1 MFFANYFIFLFTLL
15 LSYFSVGQ
23 AHVGS
28 AGISSEELTFS
39 QAGITLSG
47 TLYRPKESHAALVI
61 VHGSGQELRMS
72 AFALSMAQQGIT
84 VFTYDK
90 RGVGASGGIYAGPE
104 VGTNNI
110 DSSNL
115 QLLASDANAA
125 VQLLHYKA

>member
-1 MFFANYFIFLFTLL
+1 
-15 LSYFSVGQ
+15 
-23 AHVGS
+23 
-28 AGISSEELTFS
+28 
-39 QAGITLSG
+39 
-47 TLYRPKESHAALVI
+47 
-61 VHGSGQELRMS
+61 MS

-125 VQLLHYKA
+125 VQLLHNKA